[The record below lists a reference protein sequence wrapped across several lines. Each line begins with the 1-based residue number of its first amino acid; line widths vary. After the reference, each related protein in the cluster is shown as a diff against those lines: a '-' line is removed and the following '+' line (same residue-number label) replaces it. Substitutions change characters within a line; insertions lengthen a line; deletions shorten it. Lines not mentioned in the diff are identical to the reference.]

1 MSFGDFIRTARVSR
15 RLSLRTVAGCLGIS
29 APYLCDVEYGRRKPF
44 DSDKLLLLINI
55 LDLSRT
61 EADTLYDLVGQ
72 ERNTIPPD
80 LKDYVLKRDYVS
92 RALRTAKELDA
103 DESDWLRFVRWL
115 KK

>member
-1 MSFGDFIRTARVSR
+1 M
-15 RLSLRTVAGCLGIS
+15 
-29 APYLCDVEYGRRKPF
+29 
-44 DSDKLLLLINI
+44 
-55 LDLSRT
+55 
-61 EADTLYDLVGQ
+61 YDLVGQ